1 MFDFELVS
9 SSCTGQA
16 NGVAERDRVFACTGR
31 GEHGALM
38 ELRYGIEAIVRQPS
52 GFVSGVRRLFDL
64 ADNSKTSARNS
75 GYFVLCSLA
84 EESFLCYRSLSGKD
98 RGWWDCGQMYS
109 LVMDEA
115 TLAAGSVELP
125 IEVDVGAYAESVSW
139 SVQVTQ
145 STITLVQL
153 WRTEPADRSPSRNCF
168 RQECDEGS
176 AITSAALYSSFLI
189 IALRN
194 GPDLSLVLASIKVE
208 KDRLVSPQHQN
219 TALNGERC

>member
-1 MFDFELVS
+1 M
-9 SSCTGQA
+9 
-16 NGVAERDRVFACTGR
+16 
-31 GEHGALM
+31 
-38 ELRYGIEAIVRQPS
+38 
-52 GFVSGVRRLFDL
+52 FDL
-64 ADNSKTSARNS
+64 ADNSKTSARNA

-98 RGWWDCGQMYS
+98 SGWWDCGSMYS

-125 IEVDVGAYAESVSW
+125 IEVGVGAYAESVSW

-153 WRTEPADRSPSRNCF
+153 WRAEPADETPSRNCF
-168 RQECDEGS
+168 QQKCDDGS
-176 AITSAALYSSFLI
+176 AITSAALYSSFLL

-208 KDRLVSPQHQN
+208 KDRLVPTPPGIEGRDADCSR
-219 TALNGERC
+219 L